1 MEVNV
6 DPGTYYS
13 WVHGF
18 GYYTPTSTKN
28 VCTGG
33 AKAVF
38 TSEPPVLTFFYFL
51 FHFKFKF
58 YFFLPQ
64 HSTYSN

>member
-6 DPGTYYS
+6 DLGTYYS

-38 TSEPPVLTFFYFL
+38 TGGTADRLYQGSVQIDHGTGWWL
-51 FHFKFKF
+51 
-58 YFFLPQ
+58 
-64 HSTYSN
+64 

>member
-1 MEVNV
+1 MEVNI

-38 TSEPPVLTFFYFL
+38 TGGTADRLYQGLVQIDHGTGWWL
-51 FHFKFKF
+51 
-58 YFFLPQ
+58 
-64 HSTYSN
+64 